1 MKPYL
6 STSLFLTLAFGSIGF
21 AQQSESLPSSL
32 SESQQADNSQPAGQ
46 SLAEQARRIRKDHS
60 EETKLTPTDAKEL
73 FAAVDRI
80 SAFASED
87 SGLALHGPVKR
98 RIIGPDE
105 VEKSTRERL
114 SGKDYDDRFARSE
127 LTMKK
132 FGLLPRTFDL
142 KEFIIKVRRKDIAG
156 YYDNET
162 RTISLLNT
170 VPLEEQGAILAHEL
184 THALQDQNYNLEA
197 WMKAGV
203 LLNSKKEPIGDS
215 DESIAARHAVVEG
228 QAMVVFADYLL
239 APTGHSLLNTP
250 GLIYRME
257 DPAVKGAPDTQLLH
271 DAPII
276 VRATGTF
283 PYHEGLI
290 FEGEL
295 LQAGGKRMAFAGVF
309 ANPPRN
315 THEVMQPRAYLAHEK
330 SPSLPLPDAH
340 SLLGDSYEIY
350 DSGSVGEL
358 DVRALLW
365 QLGTRTLADDLSK
378 SWLGGAYMAFRK
390 KAAAVPSTG
399 DIDLFYVSRWNS
411 AIAAERF
418 AKFYVDSVPRRY
430 EKAEVSTPLP
440 CSTRGCPKA
449 SSEIDTE
456 EGPVIVEL
464 WKDNTVVVSES
475 FDKETA
481 AKLSAATR
489 TLDHKI
495 VADASFQE
503 LGSRLYDVP
512 AFRRLQESLG
522 EEILRQ
528 LALEDGFRS
537 RLIHHFAD

>member
-6 STSLFLTLAFGSIGF
+6 SISLFLTLAFGSIAF
-21 AQQSESLPSSL
+21 AQQSGSLPSSL
-32 SESQQADNSQPAGQ
+32 SESQQVDNSQQTGQ

-60 EETKLTPTDAKEL
+60 EETKLTPADAKEL

-87 SGLALHGPVKR
+87 SGMTLHVSVKR
-98 RIIGPDE
+98 RIIGPDD
-105 VEKSTRERL
+105 VEKLTRERL

-142 KEFIIKVRRKDIAG
+142 KEFIIKVRRKDLAG
-156 YYDNET
+156 YYDDET
-162 RTISLLNT
+162 KTISLLNT
-170 VPLEEQGAILAHEL
+170 VPLEEMRAILAHEL
-184 THALQDQNYNLEA
+184 THALQDQNYDLQK

-203 LLNSKKEPIGDS
+203 LLNSKNQPIRES
-215 DESIAARHAVVEG
+215 DESMVARHAVVEG
-228 QAMVVFADYLL
+228 QAMVVFADYVL
-239 APTGHSLLNTP
+239 APTGRSLLNSP

-257 DPAVKGAPDTQLLH
+257 DPAVKGARDSQLLH

-276 VRATGTF
+276 LRATGTF

-295 LQAGGKRMAFAGVF
+295 LQAGGKKMAFAGVF

-315 THEVMQPRAYLAHEK
+315 THEVMQPRAYLAREK
-330 SPSLPLPDAH
+330 PVSLPFPDAH

-390 KAAAVPSTG
+390 KAAAVPTTG
-399 DIDLFYVSRWNS
+399 DIELFYVSRWNS

-430 EKAEVSTPLP
+430 EKAEVSASSP
-440 CSTRGCPKA
+440 CSASECPKA
-449 SSEIDTE
+449 ISEIETE

-489 TLDHKI
+489 TADHKN
-495 VADASFQE
+495 VADATFQQE
-503 LGSRLYDVP
+503 IGSRLYDVP
-512 AFRRLQESLG
+512 AFRRLQEGLR
-522 EEILRQ
+522 EETLRQ
-528 LALEDGFRS
+528 IALENR
-537 RLIHHFAD
+537 

>member
-1 MKPYL
+1 MKTFL
-6 STSLFLTLAFGSIGF
+6 SISLFLVLAFGSIAFG
-21 AQQSESLPSSL
+21 QQSGSVPSSL
-32 SESQQADNSQPAGQ
+32 SESPQVDNSQQTDQ
-46 SLAEQARRIRKDHS
+46 SLAEQARRVRKDHS
-60 EETKLTPTDAKEL
+60 EEVKLTPADEKEL

-98 RIIGPDE
+98 RVIGPDE

-142 KEFIIKVRRKDIAG
+142 KEFIIKTRRKEIGG

-162 RTISLLNT
+162 KTISLLNT
-170 VPLEEQGAILAHEL
+170 IPVEQQGAILAHEL
-184 THALQDQNYNLEA
+184 THALQDQNYDLRV

-203 LLNSKKEPIGDS
+203 LPNDKKEAPAAS
-215 DESIAARHAVVEG
+215 DESMEARHAVVEG

-239 APTGHSLLNTP
+239 APSGHSLLNSP

-257 DPAVKGAPDTQLLH
+257 DPAVKAAPDSQLLH

-295 LQAGGKRMAFAGVF
+295 LQAVGRKMAFAGVF

-315 THEVMQPRAYLAHEK
+315 THEVMQPHAYLAHEK
-330 SPSLPLPDAH
+330 SPSLPFPDAH
-340 SLLGDSYEIY
+340 ALLGDSYEIY
-350 DSGSVGEL
+350 DSGCVGEL
-358 DVRALLW
+358 DVQALLW

-390 KAAAVPSTG
+390 KGAGVPTSG
-399 DIDLFYVSRWNS
+399 DLELFYISGWNS
-411 AIAAERF
+411 AIAAQRF
-418 AKFYVDSVPRRY
+418 AKFYVDSVARRY
-430 EKAEVSTPLP
+430 EKAELSTPLP
-440 CSTRGCPKA
+440 CSASECPKA
-449 SSEIDTE
+449 ISEIDTE

-489 TLDHKI
+489 TANHKN
-495 VADASFQE
+495 AEAASFQQE
-503 LGSRLYDVP
+503 IGSHLYDVP
-512 AFRRLQESLG
+512 AFRQVQESLG
-522 EEILRQ
+522 QEILRQ
-528 LALEDGFRS
+528 IAQQNR
-537 RLIHHFAD
+537 